1 MNRLI
6 HSVLQAYRPLYQ
18 CGQLVDGQYR
28 MPHVSLDG
36 ERCGSEATVSSK
48 LNHPRRRV
56 LIAALAAAA
65 VGLIARFDVAIAEPA
80 TGMPVTKPAAHEPS
94 HDFDFFF
101 GRWKVHN
108 QRLKERL
115 AGSTEWE
122 EFDALQ
128 ECRPILGG
136 MGNQDEFVTDA
147 FGDSHFI
154 GMTMRLFDPKTR
166 AWSIYWVDN
175 QRVALDPPVLGRF
188 EHGVGTFYGRDE
200 FKGRPILVRFI
211 WTADAE
217 HPRWEQ
223 AFSTDDGHSW
233 EVNWV
238 MTMQRLT
245 T

>member
-1 MNRLI
+1 
-6 HSVLQAYRPLYQ
+6 
-18 CGQLVDGQYR
+18 
-28 MPHVSLDG
+28 
-36 ERCGSEATVSSK
+36 
-48 LNHPRRRV
+48 
-56 LIAALAAAA
+56 
-65 VGLIARFDVAIAEPA
+65 
-80 TGMPVTKPAAHEPS
+80 MPVTKPAPHEPS

-108 QRLKERL
+108 RRLKQRL

-136 MGNQDEFVTDA
+136 MGNQDELVTDA
-147 FGDSHFI
+147 FGDNHFI

-166 AWSIYWVDN
+166 GWSIYWVDN
-175 QRVALDPPVLGRF
+175 QRVALEPPVLGRF
-188 EHGVGTFYGRDE
+188 EHGMGTFYGRDE
-200 FKGRPILVRFI
+200 FKGRPILVRFL

-223 AFSTDDGHSW
+223 AFSIDDGHSW

>member
-18 CGQLVDGQYR
+18 CGQLVDGQYQ

-108 QRLKERL
+108 RRLKERL
-115 AGSTEWE
+115 ADSTEWE

-136 MGNQDEFVTDA
+136 MGNQDEFVTDM

-154 GMTMRLFDPKTR
+154 GITMRLFDPKTR

-175 QRVALDPPVLGRF
+175 QRVALEPPVLGRF

-217 HPRWEQ
+217 RPRWEQ